1 MMAGVGGGA
10 QLDLLSHLPDALLV
24 SILSR
29 LQLDDATRCSVL
41 SSHWHRQISPL
52 LLLNFRASMPRHRDV
67 IQAANSVLVAHPTA
81 PVRSFCIRWNIRGG
95 GDDTDDGGLLHEL
108 ERRGVQELT
117 FLFDDRCQRIPAS
130 VLAWAS
136 LTRLKASSGA
146 FPDTTTSATP
156 LNLPRL
162 AEIDLFG
169 VTISSESLH
178 AVLSHCTALERLRI
192 HGTSSC
198 SSSCTRFHV
207 RSPSLKV
214 LDTDG
219 GFDEL
224 FIEDAPNLEW
234 VYGRYMN
241 LRARCQRGV
250 HLKVVHAPK
259 LELLGYLGMS
269 FHEIEIGETIFTKD
283 RIHVKT
289 LMPSLKTLA
298 IQVSYTCTG
307 YINWIVQL
315 LKLFPFLQTLY
326 IKSDAW
332 SVVQAAARESWDLLR
347 DVPCPCVDN
356 HLEKVVFEVYRGHE
370 WQREMAKFLHERSRF
385 LRVMEFHCLGDGD
398 GIHKDYGKPPSKE
411 WVRKQQELLC
421 LDSRASRDARFLF
434 FRSQLVCNH
443 FSVCDD
449 EWYKGKYYDDLY
461 QV

>member
-1 MMAGVGGGA
+1 MTAGVGGGV
-10 QLDLLSHLPDALLV
+10 QLDRLSNLPDALLV

-29 LQLDDATRCSVL
+29 LRLDDATRCSVL
-41 SSHWHRQISPL
+41 SSHWHRQIFPL
-52 LLLNFRASMPRHRDV
+52 LLLNFHASMPRHRDV
-67 IQAANSVLVAHPTA
+67 IQAANSVLAAHPTA
-81 PVRSFCIRWNIRGG
+81 PVRSFCIRWNFRGG
-95 GDDTDDGGLLHEL
+95 DKEPADDGGLLHEL
-108 ERRGVQELT
+108 ARRGVQELT
-117 FLFDDRCQRIPAS
+117 FLFDE
-130 VLAWAS
+130 
-136 LTRLKASSGA
+136 SGA
-146 FPDTTTSATP
+146 FPDTTTSAAP

-169 VTISSESLH
+169 VTISSDSLH
-178 AVLSHCTALERLRI
+178 ALLSHCTALERLRI
-192 HGTSSC
+192 CGTGSG
-198 SSSCTRFHV
+198 CTSFHV
-207 RSPSLKV
+207 QSPSLKM

-219 GFDEL
+219 ISFDDL
-224 FIEDAPNLEW
+224 FIQYAPNLEW
-234 VYGRYMN
+234 VNGRYMY
-241 LRARCQRGV
+241 LRSASMRGV

-283 RIHVKT
+283 RIRVKT

-315 LKLFPFLQTLY
+315 LKLFPCVQTLH

-370 WQREMAKFLHERSRF
+370 WQREMAKFLHGRSRF

-398 GIHKDYGKPPSKE
+398 GIHKDYGKPRSKE

-421 LDSRASRDARFLF
+421 LDSRASRDAHFLF
-434 FRSQLVCNH
+434 FRSQLVSNH
-443 FSVCDD
+443 FNVCDD
-449 EWYKGKYYDDLY
+449 EWYKKKYYNDLY